1 MNQLPIEGTY
11 KVYIIEDFEKLT
23 VQGENSIL
31 KFLEE
36 PPENTIAILIST
48 KPEQILNTIHSRC
61 QHMYFKP
68 SDKSHF
74 IDKLVDNG
82 MNRAIAE
89 MLSSYTTQIEVAKDL
104 NEEYDLIELRKVIV
118 HWCELLLTNKPM
130 ALIGV
135 IDVLKMLKIE
145 NYNFLLCL
153 LSMLFEDMMHAKV
166 GIENNFIL
174 LILNH

>member
-1 MNQLPIEGTY
+1 
-11 KVYIIEDFEKLT
+11 
-23 VQGENSIL
+23 
-31 KFLEE
+31 
-36 PPENTIAILIST
+36 
-48 KPEQILNTIHSRC
+48 
-61 QHMYFKP
+61 
-68 SDKSHF
+68 
-74 IDKLVDNG
+74 
-82 MNRAIAE
+82 
-89 MLSSYTTQIEVAKDL
+89 
-104 NEEYDLIELRKVIV
+104 
-118 HWCELLLTNKPM
+118 M